1 MPDEAAVED
10 RLLDGRLRLLQP
22 RRGHR
27 AGTDAVLLA
36 AAAAVRPGDRVAD
49 FGAGTGAVGLC
60 LALREPG
67 AQVLLVERDPD
78 LAGLCARNLAL
89 NGLEGRGGALALDLL
104 SPRAAR
110 EAAGLRGLDLVVTN
124 PPFVEAG
131 EAPPSPEPL
140 RRAAHEL
147 PPGGFAAWIRAA
159 ADALAHRGRL
169 ALIQRADRLEACL
182 AALRPA
188 FGSLSIRPVHPR
200 ADAPA
205 SRVLLGAVR
214 GGRAP
219 ATLLPGLV
227 LHDPD
232 GRFTPLAEALH
243 RGEVLAG

>member
-1 MPDEAAVED
+1 MTALNE
-10 RLLDGRLRLLQP
+10 LLSGWLP
-22 RRGHR
+22 RQRWFATKGHR
-27 AGTDAVLLA
+27 ARLVS
-36 AAAAVRPGDRVAD
+36 DRSVTLTRTA
-49 FGAGTGAVGLC
+49 
-60 LALREPG
+60 
-67 AQVLLVERDPD
+67 
-78 LAGLCARNLAL
+78 
-89 NGLEGRGGALALDLL
+89 
-104 SPRAAR
+104 
-110 EAAGLRGLDLVVTN
+110 DLVVTN

-200 ADAPA
+200 ADVPA
-205 SRVLLGAVR
+205 SRVLLSAVR